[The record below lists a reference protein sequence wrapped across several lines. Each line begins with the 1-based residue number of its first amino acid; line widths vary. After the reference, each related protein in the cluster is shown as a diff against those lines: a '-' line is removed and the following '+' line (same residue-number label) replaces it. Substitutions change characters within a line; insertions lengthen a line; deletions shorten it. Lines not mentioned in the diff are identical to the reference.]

1 MDPLLI
7 VALVCAA
14 LGVGFLSVAAGAL
27 KRRRLFRGLVSVLS
41 ALLMITLAA
50 LMVTITV
57 AVQGYRALTR
67 EEVAATAVIQP
78 AGPQLFM
85 ATLLFPDGRQQTF
98 RIAGDQLYVD
108 ARAPGTSIMGRLVS
122 TGISVRVR
130 GTGVAGYSSG
140 SCNELCDL
148 FRSSCR
154 KTDI

>member
-57 AVQGYRALTR
+57 
-67 EEVAATAVIQP
+67 
-78 AGPQLFM
+78 
-85 ATLLFPDGRQQTF
+85 
-98 RIAGDQLYVD
+98 
-108 ARAPGTSIMGRLVS
+108 
-122 TGISVRVR
+122 
-130 GTGVAGYSSG
+130 
-140 SCNELCDL
+140 
-148 FRSSCR
+148 
-154 KTDI
+154 